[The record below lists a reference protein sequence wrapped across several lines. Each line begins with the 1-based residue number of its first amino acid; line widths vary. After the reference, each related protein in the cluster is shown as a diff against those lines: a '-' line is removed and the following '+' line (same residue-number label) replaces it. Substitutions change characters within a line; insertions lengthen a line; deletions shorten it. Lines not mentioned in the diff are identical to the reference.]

1 MYLVRKEDMVI
12 KMEAGRGQVKLARL
26 VIENCGVAIRFSV
39 NCQDVA
45 EAVIATDRRL
55 EFITISEDTLSILR
69 IETILINLNK
79 L

>member
-1 MYLVRKEDMVI
+1 MI

-26 VIENCGVAIRFSV
+26 VIEDCAVAIRFSV
-39 NCQDVA
+39 NCQDVT

-69 IETILINLNK
+69 IDTNLINLNK
-79 L
+79 Q

>member
-1 MYLVRKEDMVI
+1 MIE
-12 KMEAGRGQVKLARL
+12 MEAGRGQVKLARL
-26 VIENCGVAIRFSV
+26 VIEDCGVAIRFSV

-69 IETILINLNK
+69 IETILIYLNEQ
-79 L
+79 